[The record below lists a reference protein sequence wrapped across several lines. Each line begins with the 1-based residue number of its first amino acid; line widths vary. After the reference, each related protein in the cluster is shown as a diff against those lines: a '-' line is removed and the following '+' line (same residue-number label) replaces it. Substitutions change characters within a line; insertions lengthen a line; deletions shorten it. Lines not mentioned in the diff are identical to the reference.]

1 MTCPHHSRFQRDR
14 VGHDGGSSCRPAF
27 RRRPSGR
34 QQPTKGKKMGLDMY
48 AFATAEQLA
57 GSVDFT
63 AEAASEIYYWRKH
76 PNLHGWMERLYRNKG
91 GKEDS
96 FNCVNIQL
104 TADDLQRL
112 EADTSVKPAANRRL
126 LLRGLGRHRAGE
138 RSRLRREGASSF
150 SR

>member
-1 MTCPHHSRFQRDR
+1 
-14 VGHDGGSSCRPAF
+14 
-27 RRRPSGR
+27 
-34 QQPTKGKKMGLDMY
+34 MGLDMY

-91 GKEDS
+91 GKKIN

-112 EADTSVKPAANRRL
+112 EADIKASNLPPTEGFFFGASDGPSTRTI
-126 LLRGLGRHRAGE
+126 
-138 RSRLRREGASSF
+138 SPSLRRRE
-150 SR
+150 